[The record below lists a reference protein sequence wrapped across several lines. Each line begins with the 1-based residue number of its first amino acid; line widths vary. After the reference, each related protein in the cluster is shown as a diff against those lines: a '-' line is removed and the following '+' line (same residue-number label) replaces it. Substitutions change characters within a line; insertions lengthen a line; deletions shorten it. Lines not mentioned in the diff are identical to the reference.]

1 MGRGRAAASAAL
13 AALGMLQAACLVE
26 IHHVRDA
33 DAAFRAARE
42 EVAREQG
49 RPGRAHRLNVLVF
62 DPSDG
67 ELVKVSM
74 PLWLARKVQGHI
86 HWQDQ
91 TGGDVEDRVARRL
104 ARRVTVDDLAKAG
117 RGLLADVEDDDGSQV
132 LVWLR

>member
-1 MGRGRAAASAAL
+1 MGRARMVPLAAL
-13 AALGMLQAACLVE
+13 ALLQAACLVE
-26 IHHVRDA
+26 IRHVRDA
-33 DAAFRAARE
+33 EATFRAARE
-42 EVAREQG
+42 DVAREQG
-49 RPGRAHRLNVLVF
+49 RPGRPHRINVLVF

-67 ELVKVSM
+67 ELVKVSL

-86 HWQDQ
+86 HWQDDR
-91 TGGDVEDRVARRL
+91 GGDAGDRVARRL

>member
-1 MGRGRAAASAAL
+1 MGRARSVVLAVLAL
-13 AALGMLQAACLVE
+13 LQAACLVE
-26 IHHVRDA
+26 IRHVADA
-33 DAAFRAARE
+33 EAAFRAARA

-49 RPGRAHRLNVLVF
+49 RPGRPHRIQVLVF

-86 HWQDQ
+86 HWQDDDR
-91 TGGDVEDRVARRL
+91 GGDAGDRAVRRL

>member
-1 MGRGRAAASAAL
+1 MGRGRMVAL
-13 AALGMLQAACLVE
+13 AGLGLLQAACLVE
-26 IHHVRDA
+26 IRHVRDA
-33 DAAFRAARE
+33 DAAFRAARQ
-42 EVAREQG
+42 EVARDEG
-49 RPGRAHRLNVLVF
+49 RPGRPHRINVLVF

-86 HWQDQ
+86 HWQDNE
-91 TGGDVEDRVARRL
+91 GGDTGDRVARRL

>member
-1 MGRGRAAASAAL
+1 MGRGRMVPLAAL
-13 AALGMLQAACLVE
+13 ALLQAACLVE

-33 DAAFRAARE
+33 EAAFRAARE
-42 EVAREQG
+42 EVARAEG
-49 RPGRAHRLNVLVF
+49 RPGRPHRINVLVF

-86 HWQDQ
+86 HWQDDH
-91 TGGDVEDRVARRL
+91 GGDAGDRVARQL
-104 ARRVTVDDLAKAG
+104 AHRVTVDDLAKAG

>member
-1 MGRGRAAASAAL
+1 MGGARRLAL
-13 AALGMLQAACLVE
+13 ATLALLQAACLVE
-26 IHHVRDA
+26 IHHVREA

-49 RPGRAHRLNVLVF
+49 RPGRPHRLNVLVF

-86 HWQDQ
+86 HWQDDDG
-91 TGGDVEDRVARRL
+91 GGDTTDRVARRL